1 VLRGGSW
8 NLVGLFVPQLAL
20 LVLSVAAAR
29 FLGPDQFGRQSFI
42 AFIEVSVVM
51 LLAGGLPL
59 ALTRFAGDAVGR
71 RRQGVVAG
79 LARWVGR
86 MAVAGAVAGAG
97 VMVAIGLAGATPQ
110 AAWFLAA
117 VVVAASLIQRVP
129 SAVLNGLQKWRS
141 ASLVGVVM
149 AVVAAGA
156 TVAVL
161 WAGGGIVGMFAVEA
175 AVTLVS
181 LAWLW
186 LLSRRAEASLGPPEP
201 VDPPLRRDF
210 LRYAFVASLGVILTF
225 VVWRRSEFLFLN
237 HYSSDSEIALYSVA
251 FSAVAALLLIPQAIV
266 GVLLPAVAT
275 LLGAGATER
284 IRQGFERA
292 IRLLL
297 VLTLPMTAFAIA
309 LGPLA
314 LRLVYGEE
322 FRDVGPVVV
331 LLLIPLPIVT
341 LMNLSKVVLAGM
353 GRQRFQ
359 LASGAVGAVA
369 NIALD
374 FALIP
379 HYDAVGAALA
389 NAGGQLVSGLPV
401 LVYAARRIGVRHW
414 EPWPLARTALA
425 SIGAGI
431 AGWLVQHWLG
441 GAAGLIL
448 GLAAATAV
456 FAVLAVAF
464 RILTVSDAVWLDD
477 MLGRLF
483 GGRLGRVIRVC
494 ARPQSQAGV
503 G

>member
-1 VLRGGSW
+1 
-8 NLVGLFVPQLAL
+8 
-20 LVLSVAAAR
+20 
-29 FLGPDQFGRQSFI
+29 
-42 AFIEVSVVM
+42 M

-59 ALTRFAGDAVGR
+59 ALTRYSGDALGR
-71 RRQGVVAG
+71 RRPGVVIG
-79 LARWVGR
+79 LARWVRRISIGA
-86 MAVAGAVAGAG
+86 AVIGAAI
-97 VMVAIGLAGATPQ
+97 MVGFGLAGATPR
-110 AAWFLAA
+110 AAWFIAA

-129 SAVLNGLQKWRS
+129 SAVLNGLQKWRA
-141 ASLVGVVM
+141 ASVVGVVM
-149 AVVAAGA
+149 AVVAAVS
-156 TVAVL
+156 TVLVL

-175 AVTLVS
+175 AVTLAS
-181 LAWLW
+181 LVWLW
-186 LLSRRAEASLGPPEP
+186 SLSRRAEATLGTPEP
-201 VDPPLRRDF
+201 VDPNLRGDF
-210 LRYAFVASLGVILTF
+210 LRYAFIASLGVILTF

-237 HYSSDSEIALYSVA
+237 HYSTDSEIAIYSVA
-251 FSAVAALLLIPQAIV
+251 FSSVAALLLIPQAIV

-309 LGPLA
+309 LGPLT
-314 LRLVYGEE
+314 LRVVYGQD
-322 FRDVGPVVV
+322 FSGAGPVVV

-359 LASGAVGAVA
+359 LASGAVGAAA
-369 NIALD
+369 NIGLD

-401 LVYAARRIGVRHW
+401 LVYAIRRIGVAHW

-425 SIGAGI
+425 SVGAGA
-431 AGWLVQHWLG
+431 AGWLVQDWLG
-441 GAAGLIL
+441 GVAGILL
-448 GLAAATAV
+448 GLAVASVV
-456 FAVLAVAF
+456 FAGLAVAL

-477 MLGRLF
+477 LIGRLF
-483 GGRLGRVIRVC
+483 GGRLGRLIRIC
-494 ARPQSQAGV
+494 ARPQHAGA

>member
-1 VLRGGSW
+1 MLRGGSW
-8 NLVGLFVPQLAL
+8 NLIGLFVPQLAL

-42 AFIEVSVVM
+42 AFVEVSIVM

-59 ALTRFAGDAVGR
+59 ALTRYTGDALGR
-71 RRQGVVAG
+71 RRPGVVIG

-86 MAVAGAVAGAG
+86 ISIAAAVVGAAI
-97 VMVAIGLAGATPQ
+97 MVGFGLAGATPR
-110 AAWFLAA
+110 AAWFIAA

-129 SAVLNGLQKWRS
+129 SSVLNGLQRWRA
-141 ASLVGVVM
+141 ASVVGVVM
-149 AVVAAGA
+149 AVVAAVA
-156 TVAVL
+156 TVLVL
-161 WAGGGIVGMFAVEA
+161 WGGGGIVGMFAVEA
-175 AVTLVS
+175 AVTLAS
-181 LAWLW
+181 LVWLW
-186 LLSRRAEASLGPPEP
+186 WLSRRAEAALGPPEP
-201 VDPPLRRDF
+201 VEQPLRRDF

-237 HYSSDSEIALYSVA
+237 HYSTDSEIAIYSVA
-251 FSAVAALLLIPQAIV
+251 FSSVAALLLIPQAIV

-275 LLGAGATER
+275 LLGAGETER

-309 LGPLA
+309 LGPLT
-314 LRLVYGEE
+314 LRLVYGQD
-322 FRDVGPVVV
+322 FGGVGPVVV

-359 LASGAVGAVA
+359 LASGAVGAAA
-369 NIALD
+369 NIGLD
-374 FALIP
+374 LALIP

-401 LVYAARRIGVRHW
+401 LVYAIRRIGVRHW
-414 EPWPLARTALA
+414 EPWPLARTLLA
-425 SIGAGI
+425 SIVAGVV
-431 AGWLVQHWLG
+431 GWLVQHWLAG
-441 GAAGLIL
+441 VAGLL
-448 GLAAATAV
+448 VALAAASVV
-456 FAVLAVAF
+456 FAGLAVAL

-477 MLGRLF
+477 LIGRLF
-483 GGRLGRVIRVC
+483 GGRLGRLIRIC
-494 ARPQSQAGV
+494 ARPQQAGAA
-503 G
+503 

>member
-42 AFIEVSVVM
+42 AFVEVSVVM

-59 ALTRFAGDAVGR
+59 ALTRYAGDALGR
-71 RRQGVVAG
+71 GRSGVVVG
-79 LARWVGR
+79 LARWVGW
-86 MAVAGAVAGAG
+86 MAIAGA
-97 VMVAIGLAGATPQ
+97 AIGAAIMVGFGVAGATPR

-129 SAVLNGLQKWRS
+129 SAVLNGLQRWRA
-141 ASLVGVVM
+141 ASVVGVVM

-175 AVTLVS
+175 AVTLAS
-181 LAWLW
+181 LVWLW
-186 LLSRRAEASLGPPEP
+186 SLSRRAEATLGEP
-201 VDPPLRRDF
+201 RAVDPELRRDF
-210 LRYAFVASLGVILTF
+210 LRYAFIATLGVILTF

-237 HYSSDSEIALYSVA
+237 HYSTDSEIAVYSVA

-297 VLTLPMTAFAIA
+297 VLTLPMTALAIA

-314 LRLVYGEE
+314 LRLVYGED
-322 FRDVGPVVV
+322 FSGAGPVVV
-331 LLLIPLPIVT
+331 LLLLPLPIVT

-369 NIALD
+369 NIGLD

-401 LVYAARRIGVRHW
+401 LVYAIRRIGVRHW
-414 EPWPLARTALA
+414 EPWPLARTLLA
-425 SIGAGI
+425 SIAAGLG
-431 AGWLVQHWLG
+431 GWLVQHWLG
-441 GAAGLIL
+441 GVAGLL
-448 GLAAATAV
+448 VGLTVATAL
-456 FAVLAVAF
+456 FAALAVAL

>member
-8 NLVGLFVPQLAL
+8 NLIGLFVPQLAL

-42 AFIEVSVVM
+42 AFVEVSVVM

-59 ALTRFAGDAVGR
+59 ALTRYAGDAVGR
-71 RRQGVVAG
+71 RRPGVVIG

-86 MAVAGAVAGAG
+86 ISIAAAVLGAAI
-97 VMVAIGLAGATPQ
+97 MVGFGLAGATPR
-110 AAWFLAA
+110 AAWFIAA

-129 SAVLNGLQKWRS
+129 SSVLNGLQRWRA
-141 ASLVGVVM
+141 ASVVGVVM
-149 AVVAAGA
+149 AVVAAVA
-156 TVAVL
+156 TVLVL
-161 WAGGGIVGMFAVEA
+161 WGGGGIVGMFAVEA
-175 AVTLVS
+175 AVTLAS
-181 LAWLW
+181 LVWLW
-186 LLSRRAEASLGPPEP
+186 WLSRRAEAALGPPEP
-201 VDPPLRRDF
+201 VEQPLRRDF
-210 LRYAFVASLGVILTF
+210 LRYAFIASLGVILTF

-237 HYSSDSEIALYSVA
+237 HYSTDSEIAIYSVA
-251 FSAVAALLLIPQAIV
+251 FSSVAALLLIPQAIV

-297 VLTLPMTAFAIA
+297 VLTLPLTAFAIA
-309 LGPLA
+309 LGPLT
-314 LRLVYGEE
+314 LRLVYGQE
-322 FRDVGPVVV
+322 FSGVGPVVV

-359 LASGAVGAVA
+359 LASGAVGAAA

-401 LVYAARRIGVRHW
+401 LVYAIRRIGVRHW
-414 EPWPLARTALA
+414 EPWPLARTLLA
-425 SIGAGI
+425 SIVAGV
-431 AGWLVQHWLG
+431 AAWLVQHWLAG
-441 GAAGLIL
+441 VAGLL
-448 GLAAATAV
+448 VALAAASVV
-456 FAVLAVAF
+456 FAGLAVAL

-477 MLGRLF
+477 LIGRLF
-483 GGRLGRVIRVC
+483 GGRLGRLIRIC
-494 ARPQSQAGV
+494 ARPQQAEAA
-503 G
+503 